1 MPLSKYVLFFLQG
14 RAIFASGSP
23 FDPVKYGNRTHVPG
37 QGNNS
42 YIFPGVALGVVA
54 AGMKT
59 IPEDVFLEAAMTLA
73 KIVTEDDLEKGTLYP
88 PLQDIQKCSIKIA
101 VKVMDYAYV
110 NCKISKDYNNIFF

>member
-1 MPLSKYVLFFLQG
+1 M
-14 RAIFASGSP
+14 
-23 FDPVKYGNRTHVPG
+23 KYGNRTHVPG

-42 YIFPGVALGVVA
+42 YIFPGVALGVIA

-110 NCKISKDYNNIFF
+110 NCKIFKH